1 MEIEINVS
9 KADLATQL
17 SVILS
22 DLVVYKFAAHGFHW
36 NVKGPAFP
44 QYHDFFSDLY
54 EDAEDAIDPTAENI
68 RKLGFDAPHML
79 GDFISLATYEPR
91 IVTGDP
97 IEMSRV
103 LYEMNCNFVN
113 TLTIAFETATQLN
126 QQGVADFLAGRI
138 DMHQKWCWQLGTICG
153 ADATV
158 LHTID

>member
-1 MEIEINVS
+1 MDMEISVS

-36 NVKGPAFP
+36 NVKGPEFV
-44 QYHDFFSDLY
+44 QFHDFFGDIY
-54 EDAEDAIDPTAENI
+54 EDAEGAIDPTAENI
-68 RKLGFDAPHML
+68 RKLGFDAPYSL
-79 GDFISLATYEPR
+79 GDYISLATYEPR

-113 TLTIAFETATQLN
+113 TLTIAFDTANALN
-126 QQGVADFLAGRI
+126 QQGIANFLAERI
-138 DMHQKWCWQLGTICG
+138 DQHQKLVWQLGTTIG
-153 ADATV
+153 ADATII
-158 LHTID
+158 HTID